1 MARKKRSDSLQQQLA
16 VAGRPDDYWK
26 PPESVPLTEQQMQI
40 WWEWIP
46 VRDEWTQFDLT
57 FLARLCILES
67 ITREYERQLQ
77 ESLPELP
84 SAMMVNN
91 YTKLCTAAAQIITK
105 LKLVSG
111 RSDPR
116 TLNRRTITE
125 VVQVAAPEAD
135 DGLIPK

>member
-1 MARKKRSDSLQQQLA
+1 MARKKRSDSLQHQLA
-16 VAGRPDDYWK
+16 VANRADDHWK
-26 PPESVPLTEQQMQI
+26 PPASIPLSEQQMII

-46 VRDEWTQFDLT
+46 VRDEWTDFDLT
-57 FLARLCILES
+57 FLARLCIIES
-67 ITREYERQLQ
+67 LTREYEKQMQ
-77 ESLPELP
+77 EMLPELP

-105 LKLVSG
+105 LKLVAG
-111 RSDPR
+111 RGDAR

-125 VVQVAAPEAD
+125 VVQVAGPEAD

>member
-16 VAGRPDDYWK
+16 VAGRPEDHWK
-26 PPESVPLTEQQMQI
+26 PPETIPLTDQQMLI

-57 FLARLCILES
+57 FLARLCIIES
-67 ITREYERQLQ
+67 ITREYERQMQ
-77 ESLPELP
+77 EMLPELP
-84 SAMMVNN
+84 SAMLVNN
-91 YTKLCTAAAQIITK
+91 YTKLCTASAQIITK

-111 RSDPR
+111 RNDPR

-125 VVQVAAPEAD
+125 VVQLAGPDAD